1 MVEQSINKSNFCGQ
15 LISQV
20 ERLAW
25 EQFEKKFKSKGRL
38 RYSCDNRCKDKI
50 RVLARLDTLFAPKGM
65 GAQ

>member
-20 ERLAW
+20 KRLAW
-25 EQFEKKFKSKGRL
+25 EQFEIFFNSKGRL
-38 RYSCDNRCKDKI
+38 RYSRDNRCKDKI
-50 RVLARLDTLFAPKGM
+50 RVLARLDKLYAPKGM